1 MISPRQKEDWQVKL
15 DDVVDELARSNTQPG
30 RKEFD
35 LNRIRRLVGP
45 PSPEEL
51 AFELTRRVVRGE
63 LSATYRVLS
72 PDTRSS
78 IAEYD
83 KLSDVPKEV
92 YDETMD
98 RRVNVEPY
106 RDVELVYRGPAKAA
120 VAPKG

>member
-1 MISPRQKEDWQVKL
+1 MISSRPKEDWQVKL
-15 DDVVDELARSNTQPG
+15 DDVVEELARSNTQPG

-45 PSPEEL
+45 PSQEEL
-51 AFELTRRVVRGE
+51 AFELTRRVMSGE
-63 LSATYRVLS
+63 LSAIYRVLS

-83 KLSDVPKEV
+83 KLSDVPTEV

-98 RRVNVEPY
+98 RRVHVEPY
-106 RDVELVYRGPAKAA
+106 RDVELVYSGPTKAPA
-120 VAPKG
+120 ASKG